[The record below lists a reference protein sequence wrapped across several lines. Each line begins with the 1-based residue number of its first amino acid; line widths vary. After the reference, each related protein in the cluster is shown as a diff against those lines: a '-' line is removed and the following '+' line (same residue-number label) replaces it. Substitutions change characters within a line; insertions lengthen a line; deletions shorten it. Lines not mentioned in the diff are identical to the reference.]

1 MAKRNAK
8 TIFMLVSVT
17 GMLTATAQ
25 AQTPVERGRYL
36 VEGILTCGN
45 CHSPRGPGGVIDTA
59 KRSGRLGQIDQVR
72 EQRGH
77 DNFETGMTCFL
88 QN

>member
-1 MAKRNAK
+1 MAKRNTK
-8 TIFMLVSVT
+8 TIFMLVSVA

-59 KRSGRLGQIDQVR
+59 KLYSGGPQ
-72 EQRGH
+72 
-77 DNFETGMTCFL
+77 T
-88 QN
+88 